1 MSRRVIRV
9 SRSEPSVAE
18 HGGFTLVELLVVI
31 GIIALLISILLP
43 ALNAARRAS
52 QQIKCAA
59 NLRSIGQY
67 LAMHANEHKGYM
79 CLMGHINP
87 TDPTNGNSLPAHPP
101 QLGDPSQQ
109 KYDYL
114 SNDGNGQNI
123 VPTAWPLA
131 LSPYITGRQAR
142 GDSWQGAD
150 ADLQA
155 YGPLQDAF
163 LCPADENTASHQ
175 YGPPNEIQNDAT
187 GTSLNGWSSYAYNSE
202 LMGWWPTAH
211 PRLHA
216 NVSIAPHPTDLM
228 VMCDSNPIG
237 LYEIWNTNDQG
248 SLGDIYNDKGNTSG
262 HGFADLVR
270 HHGQINILYLDG
282 HVDSQPILDT
292 GSFTTNGRPYG
303 QPGNAASGG
312 LLGVSM
318 NKDFK

>member
-1 MSRRVIRV
+1 MPR
-9 SRSEPSVAE
+9 SRSYQRPVRAAPKA
-18 HGGFTLVELLVVI
+18 FTLVELLVVI

-87 TDPTNGNSLPAHPP
+87 NGGADHPLALSDP
-101 QLGDPSQQ
+101 QQQ
-109 KYDYL
+109 KFDYYT
-114 SNDGNGQNI
+114 SDGTAANTF
-123 VPTAWPLA
+123 VTAWPLA
-131 LSPYITGRQAR
+131 LAPYITGKFAR
-142 GDSWQGAD
+142 SDSKANAQ
-150 ADLQA
+150 ADLQN

-163 LCPADENTASHQ
+163 TCPSDEATASHQ
-175 YGPPNEIQNDAT
+175 YGPQNEMDDANED
-187 GTSLNGWSSYAYNSE
+187 GASQLPGWSSYAYNSE
-202 LMGWWPTAH
+202 LMGWWPTTH

-216 NVSIAPHPTDLM
+216 FGAIAPHPTDLM
-228 VMCDSNPIG
+228 VMCDSAPIG
-237 LYEIWNTNDQG
+237 NYEVWANIDQG
-248 SLGDIYNDKGNTSG
+248 SLGDVYNDKGNTAG

-282 HVDSQPILDT
+282 HVDNQPILDT
-292 GSFTTNGRPYG
+292 GSFTTNNVAYG

-312 LLGVSM
+312 LLGVSI